1 MSGLSNWRIGGVL
14 VLIIWALANT
24 TMTRRVEADLAARA
38 EEAVRAA
45 GNLVTDSAVLVFGR
59 DVTLVGLA
67 FTQQAERAAVEA
79 AHQTVGVR
87 FVNNRIKL
95 VPTAV
100 PYTFGA
106 RREGNRLVLTGSVPL
121 PTARTAIVE
130 AARATAPGAEI
141 VDRMLYA
148 RGAPDE
154 FAVMA
159 VYGLGQAGKLLNGAV
174 SLSGAAYSIAGV
186 APNTAIYD
194 QAMEATRQLPGH
206 ATLFKAAIEPPEA
219 KPYIF
224 TATSDGKTVSLTGS
238 VPSAEVR
245 DSLLIKAASA
255 ITGAEVYSRL
265 RLASGAPPGDFL
277 TATFFVLE
285 ELGKLTSGTATFTD
299 GHLSISGTGKDG
311 ITAESITAD
320 IRAGLPE
327 NFDLGAN
334 SVVAAPSHR
343 FSFSV
348 RKTPRGLTLAGFAPS
363 AVDRDAILA
372 AARAA
377 TASELLADD
386 LKIGSSGL
394 PPGIDLRAAAALAF
408 DAIGRLVSGD
418 VSLLDGTLS
427 VTGQTADAKAADALR
442 AGLHRELPNGIKL
455 GLVDIRKTSAA
466 PYLFSAKK
474 RNGILTL
481 TGYVQDE
488 PAHKEILAAVRR
500 QFFDATLVDKLGY
513 RQGAPQEFV
522 AAVAAM
528 LEQLSRLASGTGAV
542 SDTKVTLKG
551 EALYAKAASEIPV
564 ALSGAVPKGYGAVAT
579 LGVEPRATRVQAAAC
594 QPLLAPIL
602 DRGSILFDL
611 GEATIQ
617 TDSAAALDH
626 LVAIAMRCP
635 DAHIEVSGPTDPISD
650 AQANIEL
657 SKRRAQAVAN
667 YLVEAGIDSGR
678 LEAVGYGK
686 VRPVASNDAAQSGAQ
701 SLRIEF
707 RDK

>member
-38 EEAVRAA
+38 GGTVRAA

-67 FTQQAERAAVEA
+67 FTEQAERAAVEA
-79 AHQTVGVR
+79 AYQIFGVR
-87 FVNNRIKL
+87 FVHNRIKL

-106 RREGNRLVLTGSVPL
+106 RREGNRLVLTGYVPL
-121 PTARTAIVE
+121 PTTRTAIVE
-130 AARATAPGAEI
+130 AASASAPGAEI
-141 VDRMLYA
+141 IDRMLYA

-159 VYGLGQAGKLLNGAV
+159 AYGLGQAGKLLNGTV

-194 QAMEATRQLPGH
+194 QAIEATRQLPGH

-224 TATSDGKTVSLTGS
+224 TATSDGKTVSLAGS

-245 DSLLIKAASA
+245 DSLVIKAASA
-255 ITGAEVYSRL
+255 VTGAEVYSRL

-277 TATFFVLE
+277 AATFFVLE
-285 ELGKLTSGTATFTD
+285 ELGKLTSGVATLTD
-299 GHLSISGTGKDG
+299 GHLSIGGTGKDG

-334 SVVAAPSHR
+334 SVVPAASHR
-343 FSFSV
+343 FSLAV
-348 RKTPRGLTLAGFAPS
+348 RKTPRGLTLMGFAPS
-363 AVDRDAILA
+363 AADRDAIIA

-377 TASELLADD
+377 TASEPLADD
-386 LKIGSSGL
+386 LKIGSGL
-394 PPGIDLRAAAALAF
+394 PPGVDLRAAAGLAF
-408 DAIGRLVSGD
+408 AATGRLVSGD

-427 VTGQTADAKAADALR
+427 VTGQTADGKTANALR
-442 AGLHRELPNGIKL
+442 AALHGELPNGIKL
-455 GLVDIRKTSAA
+455 GLFDIRKTSAA

-474 RNGILTL
+474 RNGVLTL

-488 PAHKEILAAVRR
+488 QAHKEILAAVRR
-500 QFFDATLVDKLGY
+500 QFFDTTLVDKLGY
-513 RQGAPQEFV
+513 RQGAPPELV

-528 LEQLSRLASGTGAV
+528 LEQLSRLASGMGTV
-542 SDTKVTLKG
+542 SDTKVSLKG

-564 ALSGAVPKGYGAVAT
+564 ALSAAVPKGYAAAAT
-579 LGVEPRATRVQAAAC
+579 LGVEPRAARVEAAAC

-635 DAHIEVSGPTDPISD
+635 DAHIEVSGPTDPVSD
-650 AQANIEL
+650 AQANIER

-667 YLVEAGIDSGR
+667 YLVEAGIDSAR

-686 VRPVASNDAAQSGAQ
+686 VRPVASNDAQSGAQ

>member
-24 TMTRRVEADLAARA
+24 TMTRRVEADLATRA
-38 EEAVRAA
+38 KGAVRAA
-45 GNLVTDSAVLVFGR
+45 SNLVTDSAVMVFGR
-59 DVTLVGLA
+59 DARLAGVA
-67 FTQQAERAAVEA
+67 FTEQAERAAVEA
-79 AHQTVGVR
+79 AYQTVGVR
-87 FVNNRIKL
+87 FVNDRIKL

-106 RREGNRLVLTGSVPL
+106 RRDGNRLVLTGYAPL
-121 PTARTAIVE
+121 PATRAAIVE
-130 AARATAPGAEI
+130 AARASAPGAEI
-141 VDRMLYA
+141 IDQMLYA
-148 RGAPDE
+148 RGAPDD
-154 FAVMA
+154 FAVIA
-159 VYGLGQAGKLLNGAV
+159 VYGLGQAGKLVNGAV
-174 SLSGAAYSIAGV
+174 SLSRTAYSIAGV
-186 APNTAIYD
+186 APNTTAYDEAI
-194 QAMEATRQLPGH
+194 EATRQLPGH
-206 ATLFKAAIEPPEA
+206 ATLFKVAIEPPLA

-224 TATSDGKTVSLTGS
+224 TATTDGKTVSLTGS
-238 VPSAEVR
+238 VPSMEVR
-245 DSLLIKAASA
+245 DSLVIKAASA

-265 RLASGAPPGDFL
+265 QLASGAPSGDFL
-277 TATFFVLE
+277 AATFFVLE
-285 ELGKLTSGTATFTD
+285 ELAKLTSGAATFSD
-299 GHLSISGTGKDG
+299 GHLSISGTAKDG
-311 ITAESITAD
+311 ITTESITAD
-320 IRAGLPE
+320 VQAGLPE

-334 SVVAAPSHR
+334 TVVAAASHR
-343 FSFSV
+343 FSLAV
-348 RKTPRGLTLAGFAPS
+348 RKTTRGLMLAGFAPS
-363 AVDRDAILA
+363 AADHDAIVA
-372 AARAA
+372 AARVAS
-377 TASELLADD
+377 ASEPLADD
-386 LKIGSSGL
+386 LKIGSTL
-394 PPGIDLRAAAALAF
+394 PPGVDFKAATALAL

-418 VSLLDGTLS
+418 VSFLDATLS
-427 VTGQTADAKAADALR
+427 VTGQTTDAKAADALR
-442 AGLHRELPNGIKL
+442 AALRGELPNGIKL
-455 GLVDIRKTSAA
+455 GVIDVRKTSAG

-474 RNGILTL
+474 RNGVLTL

-488 PAHKEILAAVRR
+488 QAHEEILAAVRR

-513 RQGAPQEFV
+513 RQGGPQEFV

-542 SDTKVTLKG
+542 SDTKVSLKG
-551 EALYAKAASEIPV
+551 EALYAKAASEIPA
-564 ALSGAVPKGYGAVAT
+564 ALSGNVPKGYSAAAT
-579 LGVEPRATRVQAAAC
+579 LGVEPRAARVAAEAC

-635 DAHIEVSGPTDPISD
+635 DAHIEVSGPTDPVSD
-650 AQANIEL
+650 TQANIEL

-686 VRPVASNDAAQSGAQ
+686 VEPIASNDVTQSGAQ

-707 RDK
+707 RVK

>member
-38 EEAVRAA
+38 GGAVRAA

-67 FTQQAERAAVEA
+67 FTPQAERAAVEA

-87 FVNNRIKL
+87 FVNDRIKL

-106 RREGNRLVLTGSVPL
+106 RREGNRLVLTGYVPL

-159 VYGLGQAGKLLNGAV
+159 VYGLGQAGTLLNGAV
-174 SLSGAAYSIAGV
+174 SLSGTAYSIAGV

-194 QAMEATRQLPGH
+194 QAIEATRQLPGH
-206 ATLFKAAIEPPEA
+206 ATLFKVAIEPPAA

-224 TATSDGKTVSLTGS
+224 TAISDGKTVSLTGS

-245 DSLLIKAASA
+245 DSLVIKAASA

-277 TATFFVLE
+277 AATFFVLE

-311 ITAESITAD
+311 ITADSITAD

-334 SVVAAPSHR
+334 SVVAAASHR

-348 RKTPRGLTLAGFAPS
+348 RRTPRGLTLAGFAPS
-363 AVDRDAILA
+363 AADRDAIVA

-377 TASELLADD
+377 TASEPLADD
-386 LKIGSSGL
+386 LKVGSGL

-442 AGLHRELPNGIKL
+442 AALHGELPNGMRL
-455 GLVDIRKTSAA
+455 GLVDIRRTSAA
-466 PYLFSAKK
+466 PYVFSAKK

-488 PAHKEILAAVRR
+488 PVHKEILAAVRR

-551 EALYAKAASEIPV
+551 EALYAKAASEIPM
-564 ALSGAVPKGYGAVAT
+564 ALSGAVPKGYAAIAT
-579 LGVEPRATRVQAAAC
+579 LGVEPRAARVQAAAC

-635 DAHIEVSGPTDPISD
+635 DAHIEVSGPTDPVSD

-657 SKRRAQAVAN
+657 SKRRAQAVAD